1 MGVTRRKIK
10 KIKGSEK
17 IAAGEVVDRPA
28 NVVKE
33 LIENSIDAGAREIK
47 VIVKQAGKESIQVI
61 DDGSGIFPEDI
72 EIAFERHTSS
82 KIRCVEDLD
91 NLSTLGFRGEALAS
105 IAAVSVI
112 ELNSRTPDN
121 LHGVKLLLKG
131 GIVRERT
138 EISCEKGTSIIVKN
152 LFFNIPARKKFLKK
166 DYTELAHITDIIQ
179 RYSLAY
185 PEIHFMYIHNTL
197 TVLNS
202 PSTNELKTVVFHL
215 YGKNVAKK
223 CEVIN
228 YESDGDEFKV
238 YGLLG
243 HPSISKKSRKDSSFF
258 INRRY
263 LVSDLVFNAVFE
275 AYKDM
280 LMVGMHPFFV
290 LFLDLNPSIVDFNVH
305 PKKLE
310 IRFED
315 EEYIS
320 NKLYRIVR
328 EFIETKFIQ
337 EEEKYLSTN
346 IKEFL
351 VKERESYDSLK
362 DADSTENSNY
372 ETNFQQ
378 AREIVENSI
387 EEKAISAANNGVQL
401 KLDDINASQ
410 TEILDSVIRES
421 VVKADNFPSIR
432 LLAETGQL
440 SNHVYIVLEGISNDG
455 VPGIYILDQH
465 AASERIN
472 KEFFQDLYEREQSFK
487 QQLISPLLL
496 KLSPSTKF
504 FVLEYLN
511 DINKLGFELEFF
523 GGNDFLLK
531 AVPTIFKKVI
541 SIELIT
547 EIISDLSEIGKDSS
561 FSEKKKEI
569 FNYLACHR
577 SIRGGEKLTI
587 RQIKNLLFQLS
598 KCKDPYHCAHGRP
611 TLKFI
616 SFKDLDKL
624 FKRIV

>member
-1 MGVTRRKIK
+1 MTRRKIK